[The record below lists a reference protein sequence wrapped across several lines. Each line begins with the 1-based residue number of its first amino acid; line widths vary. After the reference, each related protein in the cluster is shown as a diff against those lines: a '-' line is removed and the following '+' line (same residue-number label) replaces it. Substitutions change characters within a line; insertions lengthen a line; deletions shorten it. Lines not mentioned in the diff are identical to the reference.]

1 MTFEKNIFEEKK
13 CTLKNIFEFFKGS
26 VCRHV
31 SQTRLDFSGEYKI
44 EISMKLQSFLLSN
57 EWKINLGIYYLFILE
72 KFCLSRRV
80 LSRIKGI
87 HKSRRYEMGGGRFAK
102 AQRFTLIYKMY
113 IIKWSTLGG
122 VKNVNKI
129 SHQCGLWMTTFL
141 TSYLIKF
148 VRMINFEFILL
159 KYYCC

>member
-1 MTFEKNIFEEKK
+1 MSSRLTNKARLLWRVQDRNIDETSIISFVKWMKNKP
-13 CTLKNIFEFFKGS
+13 
-26 VCRHV
+26 
-31 SQTRLDFSGEYKI
+31 
-44 EISMKLQSFLLSN
+44 
-57 EWKINLGIYYLFILE
+57 IYYLFILE

-87 HKSRRYEMGGGRFAK
+87 HKSRRYERGGGRFAK